1 MRMGL
6 WLTAL
11 VAVVFSLSLATIP
24 ASADAIVD
32 FDPVGFCPPPAT
44 AVACTTATGLGGEVI
59 KVGTTSVGMF
69 KNGNGG
75 TPSNPWELLLA
86 VPNNV
91 GGAPTIT
98 FAGSAFT
105 QVGSTHDAGAFL
117 QTTSGD
123 IYAFAGTSG
132 DSSMRA
138 SNLFCDG
145 ASTYNPPTTTCSS
158 SNEINA
164 FGSLPTFFEIYAY
177 SFSPAIANNTPYVL
191 NIGGSGLEP
200 GTYLAAAGG
209 TNPFTTPFTV
219 TGLAQPPGRRPPVP
233 EPSSLLLFGSGL
245 IGVAGLVRRKM
256 GRA

>member
-6 WLTAL
+6 WLTAIA
-11 VAVVFSLSLATIP
+11 AVVCALSLGVIP
-24 ASADAIVD
+24 ASADAITD

-44 AVACTTATGLGGEVI
+44 AAACTTATGLSGETI
-59 KVGTTSVGMF
+59 GVGTTSVGMF

-75 TPSNPWELLLA
+75 TASNPWHLLLA

-98 FAGSAFT
+98 FGGSAFT
-105 QVGSTHDAGAFL
+105 QVGSTDDEGAFL
-117 QTTSGD
+117 PTTAGD
-123 IYAFAGTSG
+123 IYAFDDGLTG
-132 DSSMRA
+132 DSSMNA

-145 ASTYNPPTTTCSS
+145 THPYPCST
-158 SNEINA
+158 SNEVNA
-164 FGSLPTFFEIYAY
+164 FGSLPTFFEIYDY
-177 SFSPAIANNTPYVL
+177 TFQPAIANNTAYTL
-191 NIGGSGLEP
+191 NISGSGLQP

-245 IGVAGLVRRKM
+245 IGLAGIVRRKM